1 MFDYLHQFNQLPK
14 NLRDQVSSPSV
25 MALITEL
32 EGKYK
37 VDLAA
42 TVMKV
47 MIKSIAIKDLAAY
60 LESELQ
66 VLPSEAASLAQEM
79 IAKIFPP
86 VYEYLGLAQSKRT
99 LDLDRDAEIIIRE
112 AGLIL
117 PSEILV
123 SRFKNILAIY
133 LRGVRSK
140 IDTQNTLAKDVKV
153 GGLNLSGEEISRVF
167 KVCAAYQFSSLTVAS
182 RPVDAPA
189 EANSEKPAAPKKT
202 EPAIPPRLSE
212 IIAQSEQAGGYDL
225 RRALASGQL
234 KPISPQPEIKE
245 SAVSPQAQ
253 AQPSAIVSQAQSPA
267 LSPAKALA
275 KAPETH
281 LAISAPKSL
290 EVAKPILRPSLFKKA
305 ATLLAGSKKAV
316 VPVSSIQPQPVA
328 PPPNNNAAKTAAV
341 SPAVKTETAK
351 PVTQAVAA
359 VKPAPIAQTQKPA
372 VSQSVVSAPKP
383 VPPTVPLSL
392 AASRVAPAASPRP
405 VMRDITPMPKLMG
418 PIDELR
424 FLDPVNF
431 RRLGGTPGESV
442 NKIFSKIKLLEKDGY
457 DKMIAG
463 VKAWRQ
469 SPVNRLYLRLGQEAL
484 AKSKPLKEIIA
495 ERKKNSQ
502 ECLSEEEVAVIIALN
517 SKLVF

>member
-1 MFDYLHQFNQLPK
+1 MFDCLQQFNQLPK
-14 NLRDQVSSPSV
+14 NLRDQVSSPSA

-66 VLPSEAASLAQEM
+66 VLPTEAASLAQEM

-86 VYEYLGLAQSKRT
+86 VYEYLGLAQAKRT

-123 SRFKNILAIY
+123 SRFKNILATY

-140 IDTQNTLAKDVKV
+140 IDTQNTLAKDVKI

-167 KVCAAYQFSSLTVAS
+167 KVCSAYQFSSLTVVS
-182 RPVDAPA
+182 RPAAAPA
-189 EANSEKPAAPKKT
+189 VPQVG
-202 EPAIPPRLSE
+202 EPVVPPRLSE
-212 IIAQSEQAGGYDL
+212 IIAQSEQADGYDL
-225 RRALASGQL
+225 KRALASGQL
-234 KPISPQPEIKE
+234 KPLSSKPEIKE
-245 SAVSPQAQ
+245 SAAVPQAHSQ
-253 AQPSAIVSQAQSPA
+253 PAAIISKAQLPA
-267 LSPAKALA
+267 LSPAKNLA
-275 KAPETH
+275 KAPENR
-281 LAISAPKSL
+281 LAVSAPKSL
-290 EVAKPILRPSLFKKA
+290 EVIKPKVGLSLFKKA
-305 ATLLAGSKKAV
+305 ATLLAGTKKAV
-316 VPVSSIQPQPVA
+316 APVSPIQPQSAA
-328 PPPNNNAAKTAAV
+328 PSFNNATKTAAV
-341 SPAVKTETAK
+341 LPAIKTETLRTSPPTAE
-351 PVTQAVAA
+351 A
-359 VKPAPIAQTQKPA
+359 VKPAPIAPIKKPA
-372 VSQSVVSAPKP
+372 VSQPAVSASKSAVSSAPQSP
-383 VPPTVPLSL
+383 
-392 AASRVAPAASPRP
+392 AASRVSPPASPRP